1 MVPFRTTAV
10 IPLYPCFRFIVI
22 IALYLLFSHVSIV
35 ILSIIIF
42 PQKPLDHLP
51 LPLLMHQPFV
61 IFLQE
66 SLKVFSFLLAVNGI
80 AHPFCDLRRE
90 VIPYERLLHLIR
102 NLVAKYVVQIL
113 YCNHESFT
121 LNLEPCN
128 QLCATLLFQRTTPA
142 LFLIFLARLL
152 AHFLVN
158 LLDHLKPTSSFKR
171 ASVFYQPSFF

>member
-1 MVPFRTTAV
+1 M
-10 IPLYPCFRFIVI
+10 FRF
-22 IALYLLFSHVSIV
+22 LLPVDGV
-35 ILSIIIF
+35 T
-42 PQKPLDHLP
+42 HL
-51 LPLLMHQPFV
+51 
-61 IFLQE
+61 I
-66 SLKVFSFLLAVNGI
+66 
-80 AHPFCDLRRE
+80 CYLRRE
-90 VIPYERLLHLIR
+90 VIPDESLLHLIR

-121 LNLEPCN
+121 LKLEPCN
-128 QLCATLLFQRTTPA
+128 QLCATLLFLRTTPA